1 MIAHVVLFRPR
12 DDLSQAARN
21 ALAEALE
28 TALRE
33 IPSIRRARVG
43 MRLLHGRA
51 YEALML
57 VDYQYAAVLEFDD
70 TAGLR
75 AYLEHPAHQQ
85 LASQF
90 FDVFEHALMYDF
102 DLKEDT
108 AGLAALL
115 AGTH

>member
-1 MIAHVVLFRPR
+1 MIAHFVLFRPR
-12 DDLSQAARN
+12 GDLSPAARHV
-21 ALAEALE
+21 LAEAFE

-43 MRLLHGRA
+43 MRLLHGRV
-51 YEALML
+51 YEALMQ
-57 VDYQYAAVLEFDD
+57 VDYQYAAILEFDD
-70 TAGLR
+70 AAGLK

-102 DLKEDT
+102 DLREGT
-108 AGLAALL
+108 AGLEALL

>member
-12 DDLSQAARN
+12 ADLPPAARN
-21 ALAEALE
+21 ALADAFE

-51 YEALML
+51 YEALMH

-70 TAGLR
+70 VAGLR
-75 AYLEHPAHQQ
+75 AYLEHPAHQR

-90 FDVFEHALMYDF
+90 FEVFEHALMYDF
-102 DLKEDT
+102 DLKDGT
-108 AGLAALL
+108 AGLVALL
-115 AGTH
+115 P